1 MRGRE
6 SHVVCQDGRLKWVDR
21 GTYLEPAT
29 TNTRSEVRAS
39 PPFPQSRPPPVS
51 IFSSPR
57 TIDIPILSVPA
68 HHWRYQTHRCVVV
81 FRANVRSG
89 SSFYPWWPLQD
100 GETPPAVRSK
110 GSFWCEKASHP
121 PPSYRVSRQ
130 GGLFWRE
137 PRRSLRQLRPRQR
150 FVSSDNGDDGS
161 TPTTRSAL
169 TTPARARK
177 PLSPSTRWLS
187 LQSSSRMASRRM
199 PTVDWTT
206 LRCLGSGN
214 AKTATRQTRRW
225 TASRTPRS
233 TRRFHGH
240 LATRSVDINE
250 PILKRPLPDAH
261 SDDEPQAKRQ
271 KSVEPSASTIEEK
284 VSSDAYAHIEDM
296 AADLLAVIK
305 AALSELEVNKSEDTD
320 AKSKEKTATQI
331 RHFKEQAMDLFYREK
346 MYPQTASLANRE
358 DDANGANGDVVLSL
372 VGLAPSE
379 KRLFSSLPR
388 DKGADVTEQALP
400 HGMAFTRIMPGSSMP
415 QEKAQTLGE
424 LFASPRTLP
433 TLQAPKPPKT
443 HIKGNNLE
451 LYYPEL
457 TDKSSYR
464 ANSYFSQKLSTGH
477 FLDYTTATAVASAK
491 SKQRERA
498 QSLAGKKPS
507 ANDFAPCKDDS
518 SALVSAGTVG
528 RIWWQRAGQRNFQR
542 MVEVEY
548 YEDTKVQ
555 EKEDKSIEIDEDAIQ
570 SSIDNWDDSMVD
582 PTLADIM
589 GTKSSDHD
597 KEADEILEEVSDLIE
612 TLASY
617 QRIRNLNLPNS
628 QNRQTSDPVNGDM
641 LANAGPEPSEEEQ
654 ETYEVLKAQLALIIK
669 TLPPYA
675 VAKLN
680 GDQLDDLLIST
691 KVQIQS
697 DNFKGTMEEDEAG
710 VQARLRS
717 QQQQQQQQHHQYSQT
732 QARPPTAQRTPSSSG
747 MSYAKPYQAPN
758 QYGTP
763 TRTPSQNQQ
772 FYRHGSYGGGYQQPQ
787 GMPPSAQQHRPQY
800 QNQYSRPPNGF
811 PSQYATQLAKTQ
823 TPYGHQNMAHP
834 GTQQRVHYPH
844 QAPQQGTPG
853 QPPRYNNYPQGYPQQ
868 APATPGQGAYPP
880 QQGGYTNGA
889 AGPPRTMSPQMNR
902 QSFSTSPHQTQ
913 RYGVPGQQQQQPQ
926 QSMQSQMGRFPA
938 TQGLPQQQ
946 QGGPMNMAG
955 YPTTIPEA
963 QQQRILEQAKA
974 RVAAQERTAMFGDKI
989 STASPS
995 PATGGMDVNR
1005 LAAARAGLASLQKPQ
1020 SPNPQQ
1026 QQQQRSGS
1034 VGSGSGATGSPVVPP
1049 GRVTPVPLPTM
1060 PGAPPP
1066 PRKDSA

>member
-1 MRGRE
+1 
-6 SHVVCQDGRLKWVDR
+6 
-21 GTYLEPAT
+21 
-29 TNTRSEVRAS
+29 
-39 PPFPQSRPPPVS
+39 
-51 IFSSPR
+51 
-57 TIDIPILSVPA
+57 
-68 HHWRYQTHRCVVV
+68 
-81 FRANVRSG
+81 
-89 SSFYPWWPLQD
+89 
-100 GETPPAVRSK
+100 
-110 GSFWCEKASHP
+110 
-121 PPSYRVSRQ
+121 
-130 GGLFWRE
+130 
-137 PRRSLRQLRPRQR
+137 
-150 FVSSDNGDDGS
+150 
-161 TPTTRSAL
+161 
-169 TTPARARK
+169 
-177 PLSPSTRWLS
+177 
-187 LQSSSRMASRRM
+187 
-199 PTVDWTT
+199 
-206 LRCLGSGN
+206 
-214 AKTATRQTRRW
+214 
-225 TASRTPRS
+225 
-233 TRRFHGH
+233 
-240 LATRSVDINE
+240 
-250 PILKRPLPDAH
+250 
-261 SDDEPQAKRQ
+261 
-271 KSVEPSASTIEEK
+271 
-284 VSSDAYAHIEDM
+284 M
-296 AADLLAVIK
+296 AADLLSVIK
-305 AALSELEVNKSEDTD
+305 AALAELEANRSAEADTK
-320 AKSKEKTATQI
+320 ANEKTAAQI

-346 MYPQTASLANRE
+346 MYPQIASAADR
-358 DDANGANGDVVLSL
+358 DDDVDAGTGDVVLSL

-379 KRLFSSLPR
+379 RRLFSSLPM
-388 DKGADVTEQALP
+388 DKDADLTDQPLP
-400 HGMAFTRIMPGSSMP
+400 HGMAFTRVMPSSSMP

-424 LFASPRTLP
+424 LFASPRALP

-443 HIKGNNLE
+443 HVKGNSLE

-464 ANSYFSQKLSTGH
+464 ANSYFSQKLTTGH
-477 FLDYTTATAVASAK
+477 FLDYTSATPMAGAK

-507 ANDFAPCKDDS
+507 ADELEASEMEALFRGAFSSFAPCKDDS

-548 YEDTKVQ
+548 YEDTKAQ
-555 EKEDKSIEIDEDAIQ
+555 EKEDNKLADIDEDIIQ

-582 PTLADIM
+582 PTLADVM

-628 QNRQTSDPVNGDM
+628 QNRQSSDPVNGDM

-697 DNFKGTMEEDEAG
+697 DNYKGTMEEDEAG
-710 VQARLRS
+710 VQARLRL
-717 QQQQQQQQHHQYSQT
+717 QQQQQQQQQYPHA

-772 FYRHGSYGGGYQQPQ
+772 YFRHGSYGGGYQQPQ
-787 GMPPSAQQHRPQY
+787 GMPPAVQQHRPQY

-834 GTQQRVHYPH
+834 STQQRVHYPQQPPH
-844 QAPQQGTPG
+844 QGTPG
-853 QPPRYNNYPQGYPQQ
+853 QQPRYNNYPQGYPQQ
-868 APATPGQGAYPP
+868 SPATPGQGAYPP

-913 RYGVPGQQQQQPQ
+913 RYGVPGQQQSQSQ

-938 TQGLPQQQ
+938 AQPPSQQQHNQAAPQQQ
-946 QGGPMNMAG
+946 PGPMNMAG

-989 STASPS
+989 STGSPS
-995 PATGGMDVNR
+995 PVPGGMDVNR

-1020 SPNPQQ
+1020 SPNPQQQQQ

-1049 GRVTPVPLPTM
+1049 GRVTPVPLPAM